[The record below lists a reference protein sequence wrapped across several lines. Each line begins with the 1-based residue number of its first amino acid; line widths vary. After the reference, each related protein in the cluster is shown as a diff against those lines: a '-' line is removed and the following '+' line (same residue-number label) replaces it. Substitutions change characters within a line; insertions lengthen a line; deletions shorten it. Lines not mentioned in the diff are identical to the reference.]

1 MKLQSL
7 FQTSTAA
14 IIAVALL
21 FPLHVQSQ
29 NTDVNAL
36 CSDVS
41 PANRAMAKSAGY
53 DVDAL
58 CAGVAKKP
66 ARVAA
71 ATQAAAIPERK
82 AIAQEKVADQIAP
95 TAVVGVTA
103 APPAKKLKPFGY
115 DLFAG
120 TPNTFAPVTN
130 VPVSPNYLLGPGDIL
145 QVMFYGKTN
154 SAFGLEINRD
164 GTVNF
169 PELGPVGL
177 AGLSFQEAKD
187 MLQTRINT
195 QMIGVQASISM
206 GELRSMQIF
215 VLGEAFKPGAYTV
228 SSLSTITHA
237 LVVSGGVSN
246 IASLRNI
253 QLKRAGKTI
262 TSLDLY
268 DLLMHG
274 DTESDIRLQPADVI
288 FIPTVGDLVSVNGQV
303 LRPAIYE
310 LKGGESV
317 SDLIALSGGLG
328 PKAYPSNASIE
339 RIQGGGFLT
348 VLDLDLTKASDLK
361 LLLKSGD
368 GLSVSAIKDR
378 MENTVSLT
386 GHVYYP
392 GSFSWT
398 EDMRL
403 SDLISGLE
411 QFPPGLDLDYAILSR
426 KDPSTGEVSAL
437 LVNPAGVIAEPGGA
451 DDFSLHSKDKI
462 MLFGNDSARSEQLK
476 SLLDQL
482 KSQENIDNAN
492 KVVSISGPVKF
503 PGEYPLT
510 SSMNISHIVKAAG
523 DLAAGLDLEYAI
535 IARKDHVTGEF
546 SVLQINPAELVDE
559 SAGTADLALKSSD
572 RVMLFGQDL
581 ARGGQ
586 LEPLLLQLRSQR
598 SFDNPEKLVTI
609 SGPVKFPGVYP
620 LTVSMDIKQLINAAG
635 GPIESAYMG
644 SVEITRED
652 LSDSELAKTQIKISD
667 LSGELGNA
675 GAGFTLEAKDLV
687 AVKVLPEYRD
697 RKAVTLAG
705 EVVFPGDYVISRG
718 ETLLQVI
725 ERAGGFT
732 EYADINA
739 AFFTRTKLREN
750 QAKRLAE
757 LKQKMELDLAA
768 KQIDGSDDDLGSEA
782 SALKQDALDK
792 LSDAQAIGR
801 LIIPL
806 KAIIAQREDDIA
818 LDDGDQLIIPQF
830 SQEVTVIG
838 EVQRPTSHLFRRN
851 GRLNDYIELSGGLK
865 DTSDKRSI
873 YLVKSSG
880 EVIIPRSRLFKFK
893 SMRAQVEP
901 GDTIVVPID
910 SDGAV
915 KLMPIMAEA
924 TRMIYELA
932 LGAAAINSF
941 SSP

>member
-1 MKLQSL
+1 MKIQSVI
-7 FQTSTAA
+7 QASTT
-14 IIAVALL
+14 ILIAVALL

-29 NTDVNAL
+29 NVDVNAL
-36 CSDVS
+36 CNDVT
-41 PANRAMAKSAGY
+41 PANKAMAMSAGY

-58 CAGVAKKP
+58 CASVAEKP
-66 ARVAA
+66 KRVAA
-71 ATQAAAIPERK
+71 ATQAVAIPERR

-95 TAVVGVTA
+95 TAVVGVTGA
-103 APPAKKLKPFGY
+103 TPAKNLKPFGY

-120 TPNTFAPVTN
+120 TPNTFAPVIN
-130 VPVSPNYLLGPGDIL
+130 VPVSPNYLLGPGDVL

-154 SAFGLEINRD
+154 GAFGLEINRD
-164 GTVNF
+164 GTVDF

-187 MLQTRINT
+187 MLQTRIST

-262 TSLDLY
+262 ASLDLY

-274 DTESDIRLQPADVI
+274 DTESDIRLQSADVI

-317 SDLIALSGGLG
+317 ADLIALSGGLG

-339 RIQGGGFLT
+339 RIQDGGFLT
-348 VLDLDLTKASDLK
+348 VLDLDLTKARDLK

-378 MENTVSLT
+378 IESTVSLQ

-392 GSFSWT
+392 GSFSWA

-426 KDPSTGEVSAL
+426 EDPLTGELTAR
-437 LVNPAGVIAEPGGA
+437 LVNPGAVIIEPGGA
-451 DDFSLHSKDKI
+451 DDFILHSKDEI
-462 MLFGNDSARSEQLK
+462 MLFGYDSARSEQLT
-476 SLLDQL
+476 
-482 KSQENIDNAN
+482 
-492 KVVSISGPVKF
+492 
-503 PGEYPLT
+503 PL
-510 SSMNISHIVKAAG
+510 I
-523 DLAAGLDLEYAI
+523 
-535 IARKDHVTGEF
+535 
-546 SVLQINPAELVDE
+546 Q
-559 SAGTADLALKSSD
+559 
-572 RVMLFGQDL
+572 
-581 ARGGQ
+581 
-586 LEPLLLQLRSQR
+586 QLRSQR
-598 SFDNPEKLVTI
+598 RFDNAEKVVTI
-609 SGPVKFPGVYP
+609 AGSVRFPGDYP
-620 LTVSMDIKQLINAAG
+620 LTNGMDIKQLINAAG
-635 GPIESAYMG
+635 GPNDGAYMG
-644 SVEITRED
+644 AVEIVRED
-652 LSDSELAKTQIKISD
+652 LSDPESTNTEIKFSD
-667 LSGELGNA
+667 LSGQLRNTVD
-675 GAGFTLEAKDLV
+675 GFALEAKDLV
-687 AVKVLPEYRD
+687 TIKVRPEFRD
-697 RKAVTLAG
+697 REVVTLAG
-705 EVVFPGDYVISRG
+705 EVVFPGEYVISRG

-725 ERAGGFT
+725 DRAGGFT
-732 EYADINA
+732 EYGDINA
-739 AFFTRTKLREN
+739 AFFTRAALREI
-750 QAKRLAE
+750 QSKRLAE
-757 LKQKMELDLAA
+757 LKQKMEQDLASQQLGA
-768 KQIDGSDDDLGSEA
+768 SEENRDDEA
-782 SALKQDALDK
+782 SELQMEALNA

-806 KAIIAQREDDIA
+806 QAIIAQREEDVT
-818 LDDGDQLIIPQF
+818 LVGGDRLIIPQA
-830 SQEVTVIG
+830 SQAVTVIG
-838 EVQRPTSHLFRRN
+838 EVYGQTSHMFRR
-851 GRLNDYIELSGGLK
+851 GIGLSDYIEMSGGLK
-865 DTSDKRSI
+865 DTADKGSI

-880 EVIIPRSRLFKFK
+880 EMVVPRSRLFKFE
-893 SMRAQVEP
+893 STRQQIEP

-910 SDGAV
+910 SDGPI
-915 KLMPIMAEA
+915 KLLPLMVEVSRI
-924 TRMIYELA
+924 IYELA
-932 LGAAAINSF
+932 LGAAAVNSF
-941 SSP
+941 

>member
-1 MKLQSL
+1 MKIQSL
-7 FQTSTAA
+7 FQASAA
-14 IIAVALL
+14 ALLTTALL
-21 FPLHVQSQ
+21 FPLHGQSQ

-36 CSDVS
+36 CNDVT

-58 CAGVAKKP
+58 CAGLAKEPKR
-66 ARVAA
+66 AAA

-82 AIAQEKVADQIAP
+82 AIAEEDVADQIAP
-95 TAVVGVTA
+95 TAVTGVTA
-103 APPAKKLKPFGY
+103 APPAKELKPFGY

-130 VPVSPNYLLGPGDIL
+130 VPVSPNYLLGPGDML
-145 QVMFYGKTN
+145 QIMFYGKTN

-169 PELGPVGL
+169 PDLGPVGL
-177 AGLSFQEAKD
+177 AGLTFQEAKD
-187 MLQTRINT
+187 MLQTRINA

-215 VLGEAFKPGAYTV
+215 VLGEAYKPGAYTV

-237 LVVSGGVSN
+237 LVVSGGVSD

-262 TSLDLY
+262 ASLDLY

-274 DTESDIRLQPADVI
+274 DTESDVRLQPADVI

-317 SDLIALSGGLG
+317 ADLIALSGGLG

-348 VLDLDLTKASDLK
+348 VLDLDLTKPSDLK

-368 GLSVSAIKDR
+368 GLNVSAIKDR
-378 MENTVSLT
+378 MENTVSLE

-411 QFPPGLDLDYAILSR
+411 QFPSGLDLDYAVLSR
-426 KDPSTGEVSAL
+426 KDPLTGELTAL
-437 LVNPAGVIAEPGGA
+437 LVNPGAVIAEPGGA
-451 DDFSLHSKDKI
+451 DDLSLHSKDKI
-462 MLFGNDSARSEQLK
+462 MLFGYDSERREQLK
-476 SLLDQL
+476 PLLDQL
-482 KSQENIDNAN
+482 KSQQNIDNAS
-492 KVVSISGPVKF
+492 KVVSVSGPVRF
-503 PGEYPLT
+503 PSEYPLT
-510 SSMNISHIVKAAG
+510 DAMKISHLVKAAG
-523 DLAAGLDLEYAI
+523 GLAAGLDLGYAI

-546 SVLQINPAELVDE
+546 SVLRVNPAELISE
-559 SAGTADLALKSSD
+559 PGGAADLSLESND

-581 ARGGQ
+581 ARSGQ
-586 LEPLLLQLRSQR
+586 LEPLILQLRSQR
-598 SFDNPEKLVTI
+598 RFDNAAKVVTI
-609 SGPVKFPGVYP
+609 VGPVKFPGEYP
-620 LTVSMDIKQLINAAG
+620 LTNNMDIKQLIKAAG
-635 GPIESAYMG
+635 GPTESAYMG

-652 LSDSELAKTQIKISD
+652 LSDPESAKTEIKLSD
-667 LSGELGNA
+667 LSGQLRDGVE
-675 GAGFTLEAKDLV
+675 GFALEAKDLV
-687 AVKVLPEYRD
+687 AVKVLPEYRE
-697 RKAVTLAG
+697 RKAVALAG

-725 ERAGGFT
+725 DRAGGFT
-732 EYADINA
+732 EYADVNA

-768 KQIDGSDDDLGSEA
+768 KQIDGSAEDLDASA
-782 SALKQDALDK
+782 SALKKDALNK

-806 KAIIAQREDDIA
+806 KAIMAQQESDIVLA
-818 LDDGDQLIIPQF
+818 DGDQLFIPQV

-838 EVQRPTSHLFRRN
+838 EVQRPTSHMFRRN
-851 GRLNDYIELSGGLK
+851 SRLSDYIEMSGGIK
-865 DTSDKRSI
+865 DTGDKRAI

-893 SMRAQVEP
+893 SMGGKIEP

-910 SDGAV
+910 ADGSV
-915 KLMPIMAEA
+915 KLMPLMAEVS
-924 TRMIYELA
+924 RMIYELA